1 MQSDF
6 PHYYPQSTL
15 INLMLQAPCL
25 CPPHSQ
31 AIIELKGGAAPLDLG
46 EINIGAAAA
55 ASEGVPGGG
64 SVFGATNESW
74 GRGEEEES
82 EIETQPKS
90 RVVRRPDP
98 EE

>member
-15 INLMLQAPCL
+15 INLMLQAPRL

-31 AIIELKGGAAPLDLG
+31 AIIELKGGAVPRRSTLG
-46 EINIGAAAA
+46 RLTSAAG
-55 ASEGVPGGG
+55 ERVPGGG
-64 SVFGATNESW
+64 SEFGATNESR
-74 GRGEEEES
+74 GRGEEEQS

-90 RVVRRPDP
+90 RVVRRPNP